1 MAKLQA
7 LTLGSGILDI
17 FIQSPQF
24 RLDKEKTG
32 VWLCGKY
39 DAKLEIENL
48 VMASGGGGTN
58 VAVGLA
64 RQNVKAGIVCE
75 LGNDPAG
82 EMVLSE
88 LEKEGVK
95 IEGVIQEK
103 DEQTAV
109 SVVLVAK
116 EGGRTILVH
125 RGASRMLTKEDINLN
140 WWEDNLE
147 KDGWVYMSNLGEQWE
162 VIGKVIDWVNE
173 TGRKLCWNPGMN
185 EIQNLK
191 LASSVRQTG
200 FEILMLNQK
209 EYEELKTKNYKLK
222 ANYLVITK
230 GSDGGEVFRPEADE
244 SLAQRIYKWE
254 AKKVK
259 VVDST
264 GAGDAFGSGLVG
276 GLIRGLS
283 WEKAIESAKN
293 NAVSVIK
300 FVGAKEGL
308 IR

>member
-17 FIQSPQF
+17 FIRSPQF
-24 RLDKEKTG
+24 RLDKEETG

-39 DAKLEIENL
+39 DAKLEIEDL

-82 EMVLSE
+82 KMVLNE
-88 LEKEGVK
+88 LKKEGVE
-95 IEGVIQEK
+95 IGGVIQEQ

-162 VIGKVIDWVNE
+162 VIGKVIDWVNQ

-185 EIQNLK
+185 EIQNLE
-191 LASSVRQTG
+191 LASSACQAGV
-200 FEILMLNQK
+200 EILMVNENEYRELQSLN
-209 EYEELKTKNYKLK
+209 YSKLFQI
-222 ANYLVITK
+222 NYLVITK
-230 GSDGGEVFRPEADE
+230 GSKGGEVLKENRKVYE
-244 SLAQRIYKWE
+244 WE
-254 AKKVK
+254 AEKLK

-276 GLIRGLS
+276 GLIRGFS
-283 WEKAIESAKN
+283 WEKAVELGKKN
-293 NAVSVIK
+293 AANVIK

-308 IR
+308 IK

>member
-24 RLDKEKTG
+24 RLDREKTG

-39 DAKLEIENL
+39 DEKLEIENL

-58 VAVGLA
+58 VAVGLS
-64 RQNVKAGIVCE
+64 RQDVKVGVVCE

-88 LEKEGVK
+88 LKKEGVK
-95 IEGVIQEK
+95 IKGVIQEK

-125 RGASRMLTKEDINLN
+125 RGASRMLTEEDINLN

-173 TGRKLCWNPGMN
+173 TGRKLCWNPGIN
-185 EIQNLK
+185 EIRNPKFEILNK
-191 LASSVRQTG
+191 

-209 EYEELKTKNYKLK
+209 EYQELKAENYKLK

-230 GSDGGEVFRPEADE
+230 GDEGGEVLREN
-244 SLAQRIYKWE
+244 RKIYEWE
-254 AKKVK
+254 AKKVE
-259 VVDST
+259 VIDST

-276 GLIRGLS
+276 GLIREFS
-283 WEKAIESAKN
+283 WEQAIESAKK
-293 NAVSVIK
+293 NAANVIK
-300 FVGAKEGL
+300 FVGAKKGL
-308 IR
+308 TK

>member
-7 LTLGSGILDI
+7 LILGSGILDI

-24 RLDKEKTG
+24 RLDREKTG

-39 DAKLEIENL
+39 DSKLEIEDL
-48 VMASGGGGTN
+48 VMVSGGGGTN

-88 LEKEGVK
+88 LKKEGVK
-95 IEGVIQEK
+95 IGGVIQEK

-109 SVVLVAK
+109 SVILVAK

-140 WWEDNLE
+140 WWEKNLE
-147 KDGWVYMSNLGEQWE
+147 QNGWVYMSNLGEQWE
-162 VIGKVIDWVNE
+162 VIEKVIDWVNK
-173 TGRKLCWNPGMN
+173 TGRKLCWNPGIG
-185 EIQNLK
+185 E
-191 LASSVRQTG
+191 VRG
-200 FEILMLNQK
+200 AGHEVRGAIEILMLNEAEYK
-209 EYEELKTKNYKLK
+209 EFVIHDSQFVIHN
-222 ANYLVITK
+222 LVVTK
-230 GSDGGEVFRPEADE
+230 GNKGGEVFRPEADE
-244 SLAQRIYKWE
+244 PLAQKVYEWE
-254 AKKVK
+254 AGKVE
-259 VVDST
+259 VIDST

-276 GLIRGLS
+276 GLIRGFS
-283 WEKAIESAKN
+283 WEESIELAKK
-293 NAVSVIK
+293 NAANVIK
-300 FVGAKEGL
+300 FVGAKKGL
-308 IR
+308 TK